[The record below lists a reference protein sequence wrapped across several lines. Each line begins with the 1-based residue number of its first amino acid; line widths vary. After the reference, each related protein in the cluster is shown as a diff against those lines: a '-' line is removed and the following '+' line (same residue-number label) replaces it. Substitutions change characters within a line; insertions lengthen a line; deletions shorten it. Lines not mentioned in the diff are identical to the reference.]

1 MDAVRHRNGF
11 EPSPLP
17 SGDRR
22 SLERFTTDLFRS
34 GVDAEREIEITK
46 PSGSKSGRVIVV
58 SNRVGLPASDG
69 KSRAGGLE
77 VVMRSFIK
85 RNRGLWFGWSG
96 QIVPRGEESTRTVER
111 GGVTYITTDLN
122 RNDYQ
127 EYYNGFANRMLWPM
141 LHYRLDLVEF
151 SNRDMSGYL
160 RVNERFAELLHK
172 IIQPDDVIWVQDY
185 HLMPLAKALR
195 DRGHNNR
202 IGFFLH
208 IPFPPPEL
216 ISTLPK
222 HEQTIYPLCQYDLVG
237 FQTEGDADNFGKYL
251 TQQFRMPS
259 RDGRTFNV
267 GDRTVRLGAFPVGV
281 ETVQFERLARR
292 SARVG
297 AVAEVVASIAERAM
311 IIGVDRLDYSKG
323 LDLRMR
329 AFEHFLGTHQR
340 WRNAVT
346 YLQITPRSRSEVK
359 EYADIER
366 RVRETVGRVNGHY
379 GEAAWTPIR
388 YINRTH
394 SRTMLAGLYRSSRV
408 CLVTPLRDG
417 MNLVAKE
424 YVAAQDPENPGVL
437 VLSQFAGA
445 AVECKSALLV
455 NPYDQDAVAAAID
468 QALSMPLEE
477 RKARHAEMIKVL
489 SANDIS
495 HWGER
500 FLASLTRPQPGLR
513 LIQQAGG

>member
-1 MDAVRHRNGF
+1 
-11 EPSPLP
+11 
-17 SGDRR
+17 
-22 SLERFTTDLFRS
+22 
-34 GVDAEREIEITK
+34 
-46 PSGSKSGRVIVV
+46 
-58 SNRVGLPASDG
+58 
-69 KSRAGGLE
+69 
-77 VVMRSFIK
+77 
-85 RNRGLWFGWSG
+85 
-96 QIVPRGEESTRTVER
+96 
-111 GGVTYITTDLN
+111 
-122 RNDYQ
+122 
-127 EYYNGFANRMLWPM
+127 
-141 LHYRLDLVEF
+141 
-151 SNRDMSGYL
+151 
-160 RVNERFAELLHK
+160 LL
-172 IIQPDDVIWVQDY
+172 
-185 HLMPLAKALR
+185 A
-195 DRGHNNR
+195 
-202 IGFFLH
+202 
-208 IPFPPPEL
+208 
-216 ISTLPK
+216 TLPK

-237 FQTEGDADNFGKYL
+237 FQTESDADNFGKYL

-267 GDRTVRLGAFPVGV
+267 GVRTVRLGAFPVGV

-297 AVAEVVASIAERAM
+297 AVAEVVASIADRAM

-329 AFEHFLGTHQR
+329 AFEHFLGTHPH

-359 EYADIER
+359 EYADMER
-366 RVRETVGRVNGHY
+366 RVRETVGRVNGRY

-445 AVECKSALLV
+445 AVECKTALLI
-455 NPYDQDAVAAAID
+455 NPYDQEAVAAAID

-477 RKARHAEMIKVL
+477 RKTRHAEMIRML
-489 SANDIS
+489 SAHDIKY
-495 HWGER
+495 WGER
-500 FLASLTRPQPGLR
+500 FLTALMRPQPGLR
-513 LIQQAGG
+513 LVQHAGG